1 MKTKTMNVRLVWKQF
16 EDVLVPRL
24 KLSIID
30 RAVYSYLFRH
40 SRLEGKRRIRFTI
53 LWLARGIRLC
63 MGSARQSVRR
73 LIELGVFRL
82 VERSKAGHVIEVRLP
97 DEIRAARPGVL
108 GENNGSQPGATVNL
122 EEIDFM
128 QTKPL
133 RQAIH
138 AREQGRCFYCL
149 RRVKARMR
157 CLDHVVPL
165 AELGSNSYRN
175 LVSCCQDCN
184 ARKGDSSASNFLRLL
199 YREGKLTSDDL
210 TGRLRALEALAAGK
224 LRPEPETRN

>member
-1 MKTKTMNVRLVWKQF
+1 
-16 EDVLVPRL
+16 
-24 KLSIID
+24 
-30 RAVYSYLFRH
+30 
-40 SRLEGKRRIRFTI
+40 
-53 LWLARGIRLC
+53 

-128 QTKPL
+128 QTKAL

-175 LVSCCQDCN
+175 LVSCCPDCN
-184 ARKGDSSASNFLRLL
+184 VRKRDLPAEDFLRQLF
-199 YREGKLTSDDL
+199 REGRLSQSDL
-210 TGRLRALEALAAGK
+210 SAQLQALRDLAAGN
-224 LRPEPETRN
+224 LRPVVAGL